1 MEGIYEFIFD
11 EILQFWNVISD
22 EHGISPT
29 GRFVGSSYLQW
40 ERLSVY
46 YNEGANETHHARAIF
61 ADTDPNTAGKLKSS
75 PMSKIFNP
83 DNAVFGSVGTGNNF
97 AKGFY
102 TEGAEI
108 MDPLLETIRKEA
120 ECCDN
125 IQGFKIIN
133 SLGGGTGSG
142 TGAQLINMLSEEY
155 PENLLMT
162 FSTIPS
168 PKVSEAL
175 VEPYNTI
182 LALPHIISNTQLS
195 FFVDND
201 TIFDI
206 CIRNLKLKGAS
217 MVDLNHIIAHT
228 MSGVTTCFRF
238 PGQLNTSLRKLYVNM
253 VPMPNM
259 HFFVPGFA
267 PLTSCQRVPFIKL
280 SPAELV
286 QQIFSSKNLLADLDL
301 RKGKILTVSAIFRG
315 HLSPKEIDTLMVN
328 VRNRNVSHFAEWIP
342 NNIKTAI
349 CDIPPK
355 GLKMS
360 ATFIG
365 NTTGIY
371 QLFDK
376 ISRSF
381 RGMFNR
387 KAFLHWYTGEGMEE
401 QEFLDAESALQ
412 DLMEEYKNGAKETE
426 EISEKSEKPKTKGN
440 NLEILLKGC
449 QHCSA

>member
-1 MEGIYEFIFD
+1 MSNIF
-11 EILQFWNVISD
+11 S
-22 EHGISPT
+22 
-29 GRFVGSSYLQW
+29 
-40 ERLSVY
+40 
-46 YNEGANETHHARAIF
+46 
-61 ADTDPNTAGKLKSS
+61 
-75 PMSKIFNP
+75 P
-83 DNAVFGSVGTGNNF
+83 DNVVHGSGGTGNNY

-108 MDPLLETIRKEA
+108 MDSLLETIRREA
-120 ECCDN
+120 ENCDN
-125 IQGFKIIN
+125 IQGFKIIH

-142 TGAQLINMLSEEY
+142 TGAKLINNLYEEY

-168 PKVSEAL
+168 PKVSESV

-182 LALPHIISNTQLS
+182 LALPQIIANTQLS
-195 FFVDND
+195 FFTDND
-201 TIFDI
+201 TLYDI
-206 CIRNLKLKGAS
+206 CVRNLKLKGAS
-217 MVDLNHIIAHT
+217 MMDLNHIIAHT

-253 VPMPNM
+253 VPMPNL

-267 PLTSCQRVPFIKL
+267 PLTSCQKVPYVKL

-286 QQIFSSKNLLADLDL
+286 QQIFSSKNLLAEVDL

-315 HLSPKEIDTLMVN
+315 LLSPKEIDTLMVN
-328 VRNRNVSHFAEWIP
+328 VRNRNLSHFVEWIP

-349 CDIPPK
+349 CDIPPR

-365 NTTGIY
+365 NTTGVV

-376 ISRSF
+376 CLKSF
-381 RGMFNR
+381 QGMLNR
-387 KAFLHWYTGEGMEE
+387 KAFLHWYTSEGMEE
-401 QEFLDAESALQ
+401 QEFLDAGVTLQ
-412 DLMEEYKNGAKETE
+412 DLMEEYKNADKDTIE
-426 EISEKSEKPKTKGN
+426 EEPTKN
-440 NLEILLKGC
+440 SKVSLVDDNFKKC
-449 QHCSA
+449 VHCSV

>member
-1 MEGIYEFIFD
+1 MTLERAF
-11 EILQFWNVISD
+11 QFWNVISN

-29 GRFVGSSYLQW
+29 GHFTGSSHLQW

-46 YNEGANETHHARAIF
+46 YREGFNETHYARAIC
-61 ADTDPNTAGKLKSS
+61 ADTDPASVEKLKYS
-75 PMSKIFNP
+75 PMSNIFSP
-83 DNAVFGSVGTGNNF
+83 DNVVQGNEGTGNNF

-102 TEGAEI
+102 TEGAEL
-108 MDPLLETIRKEA
+108 MDPLLETIRREA
-120 ECCDN
+120 ENCDN
-125 IQGFKIIN
+125 IQGFKIIH

-142 TGAQLINMLSEEY
+142 AGAQLINSLCEEY
-155 PENLLMT
+155 PENLIMT

-168 PKVSEAL
+168 PKVSESV

-195 FFVDND
+195 FFMDND
-201 TIFDI
+201 TIYDI
-206 CIRNLKLKGAS
+206 CVRNLKLKGAS
-217 MVDLNHIIAHT
+217 MMDLNHIIAHT
-228 MSGVTTCFRF
+228 MSGVTTGFRF

-253 VPMPNM
+253 VPMPNL
-259 HFFVPGFA
+259 HSFVPGFA
-267 PLTSCQRVPFIKL
+267 PLTSSERIPYVKL

-286 QQIFSSKNLLADLDL
+286 QQIFSSKNLLADVDL

-315 HLSPKEIDTLMVN
+315 LLSPKEIDTLMIN
-328 VRNRNVSHFAEWIP
+328 VRNRNLSYFVDWIP

-349 CDIPPK
+349 CDIPPR

-365 NTTGIY
+365 NTTGIA
-371 QLFDK
+371 QLFEK
-376 ISRSF
+376 SSKSF

-401 QEFLDAESALQ
+401 QEFLDADMALR
-412 DLMEEYKNGAKETE
+412 DLMEEYKNGDKEAIE
-426 EISEKSEKPKTKGN
+426 EEETKKRRSSSVV
-440 NLEILLKGC
+440 EDFKKC
-449 QHCSA
+449 AHCSG

>member
-1 MEGIYEFIFD
+1 M
-11 EILQFWNVISD
+11 QFWNVISN
-22 EHGISPT
+22 EHGISPNGHFT
-29 GRFVGSSYLQW
+29 GSSSLQW

-46 YNEGANETHHARAIF
+46 YREGFNETHYARAIC
-61 ADTDPNTAGKLKSS
+61 ADTDPTFVGKLKNS
-75 PMSKIFNP
+75 PMSNIFSP
-83 DNAVFGSVGTGNNF
+83 DNVVHGSEGTGNNF

-102 TEGAEI
+102 TEGADI
-108 MDPLLETIRKEA
+108 IDTLLEVIRREA
-120 ECCDN
+120 ENCDN
-125 IQGFKIIN
+125 VQGFKIMH

-142 TGAQLINMLSEEY
+142 MGAHLINNLYEEY

-162 FSTIPS
+162 FSIIPS
-168 PKVSEAL
+168 PKVSESV

-182 LALPHIISNTQLS
+182 LCLPHIIQNTQLS

-201 TIFDI
+201 TLYDI
-206 CIRNLKLKGAS
+206 CIRNLKMKGAS
-217 MVDLNHIIAHT
+217 MMDLNHIIAHT

-253 VPMPNM
+253 VPMPNL

-267 PLTSCQRVPFIKL
+267 PLTSCQRIPYIKL

-286 QQIFSSKNLLADLDL
+286 QQIFSSKNLLADIDL
-301 RKGKILTVSAIFRG
+301 RKGKILTVSTIFRG
-315 HLSPKEIDTLMVN
+315 QLSPKEIDTLMLN
-328 VRNRNVSHFAEWIP
+328 VRNRNISHFVEWIP

-365 NTTGIY
+365 NTTGIV
-371 QLFDK
+371 QLFEK
-376 ISRSF
+376 CSKSF

-401 QEFLDAESALQ
+401 QEFLEADSALQ
-412 DLMEEYKNGAKETE
+412 VLMEEYNSGGRDTPTTEDDPAK
-426 EISEKSEKPKTKGN
+426 KSKASFTVNEQFKK
-440 NLEILLKGC
+440 C
-449 QHCSA
+449 VHCPG

>member
-1 MEGIYEFIFD
+1 MKFLTLERAF
-11 EILQFWNVISD
+11 QFWNVISN

-29 GRFVGSSYLQW
+29 GHFTGSSHLQW

-46 YNEGANETHHARAIF
+46 YRDGYNETFYARAIC
-61 ADTDPNTAGKLKSS
+61 ADTDPASVEKLKHS
-75 PMSKIFNP
+75 PMSNLFSP
-83 DNAVFGSVGTGNNF
+83 DNIVHGSEATGNNF

-102 TEGAEI
+102 TEGAE
-108 MDPLLETIRKEA
+108 LLDSLLDTIRREV
-120 ECCDN
+120 ENCDN
-125 IQGFKIIN
+125 MQGFKIIH

-142 TGAQLINMLSEEY
+142 TGAQLINRLSEEY
-155 PENLLMT
+155 PENLIMT

-168 PKVSEAL
+168 PKVSDSL
-175 VEPYNTI
+175 VESYNTI
-182 LALPHIISNTQLS
+182 LALPHIIANTQLS
-195 FFVDND
+195 FFIDND
-201 TIFDI
+201 TLYDI
-206 CIRNLKLKGAS
+206 CVRNLKLKGAS
-217 MVDLNHIIAHT
+217 MMDLNHIIAHT

-253 VPMPNM
+253 VPMPNL

-267 PLTSCQRVPFIKL
+267 PLTSCQRVPYVKL

-315 HLSPKEIDTLMVN
+315 LLSPKEIDTLMVN
-328 VRNRNVSHFAEWIP
+328 VRNRNLSHFVEWIP

-349 CDIPPK
+349 CDIPPR

-365 NTTGIY
+365 NTTGIA
-371 QLFDK
+371 QLFEK
-376 ISRSF
+376 CSKTF

-401 QEFLDAESALQ
+401 QEFLDADLALH
-412 DLMEEYKNGAKETE
+412 DLMDEYKNCDKEEETE
-426 EISEKSEKPKTKGN
+426 ERESKKSKASSLGVDDFKK
-440 NLEILLKGC
+440 C
-449 QHCSA
+449 VHCSL